1 MNADITLIEF
11 FQRILENIQ
20 EKRHP
25 HGGWINNK
33 KRNPVLPG
41 AEQDLFF
48 FFLKK
53 IILLR
58 LGEMI

>member
-1 MNADITLIEF
+1 VNADITLIEF

-48 FFLKK
+48 FF
-53 IILLR
+53 
-58 LGEMI
+58 